1 MRRWKAL
8 IPVAL
13 ALAIS
18 IAGSG
23 LLYKWLKTQTAPK
36 ETVKV
41 ESEAVPVPV
50 AAADLPW
57 GTKIKSEMIK
67 TIPFLKESLP
77 AGYVS
82 DATALIG
89 RVRPSLNRANGRLR
103 SKEIK

>member
-77 AGYVS
+77 QDMS
-82 DATALIG
+82 RMPLH
-89 RVRPSLNRANGRLR
+89 
-103 SKEIK
+103 

>member
-1 MRRWKAL
+1 MIRWKAL

-13 ALAIS
+13 ALVIS

-23 LLYKWLKTQTAPK
+23 LLYKWLKSQTAPK

-41 ESEAVPVPV
+41 ESEAVPVAV

-57 GTKIKSEMIK
+57 GTKITSEMVK

-77 AGYVS
+77 AGYVE
-82 DATALIG
+82 DTAKLID
-89 RVRPSLNRANGRLR
+89 RVLIAPLKTN
-103 SKEIK
+103 EPVT